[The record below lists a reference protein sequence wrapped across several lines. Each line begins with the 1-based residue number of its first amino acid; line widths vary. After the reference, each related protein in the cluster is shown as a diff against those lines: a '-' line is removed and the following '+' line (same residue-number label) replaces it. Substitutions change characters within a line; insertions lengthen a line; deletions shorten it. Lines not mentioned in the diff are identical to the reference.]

1 MHMNSGRDAQQSWLA
16 VRWDKKGLF
25 AGFFAAYLSRSTPK
39 NITPVYA
46 IYFYIPRHL
55 LVGSRYIRLLF
66 SVLFKNFNGMPR
78 LFIKTLL
85 RINRDCDWNFDSILL
100 VAYKFTHR
108 TSCNL
113 WQMPTFCCTRILMT
127 PFSTDFYWH
136 ETPKSLMVHFHV
148 PGEFPSA
155 RFFLFS
161 SAACKRRH

>member
-1 MHMNSGRDAQQSWLA
+1 MLCRVGLLYGGIRRDFSPAFLQLI
-16 VRWDKKGLF
+16 
-25 AGFFAAYLSRSTPK
+25 YLEAHPRTLHLC
-39 NITPVYA
+39 TQ
-46 IYFYIPRHL
+46 YFYIPRHL

-127 PFSTDFYWH
+127 PFSTDFCWH